1 MRRSALF
8 CFALL
13 LVAACGSAGLQD
25 RASAEPTGS
34 PTRLETSTPTATATQ
49 TATPTAT
56 APAAVVSGELREPLL
71 ADAVRQSGAPCG
83 FVDVLDFPLDA
94 PHGATAS
101 GGGDFGRF
109 RSRYDGFH
117 TGEDWRDGAS
127 SIGKPVYSI
136 GHGRVT
142 YAQPNGWGADKGVVI
157 VQHVFRD
164 GRRIL
169 SFYGHLDPPSV
180 DLRAGQCTERG
191 DVIGAIGDPR
201 SPPHLHFEIRVHLPE
216 TPGPG
221 YWSVDPFRA
230 GWRPPSATIWN
241 ERAAALPGVNWTR
254 LNDAEQFSVIGSVD
268 DSVLIASETGEV
280 TAFDIGDGRA
290 QWEHELSDTAN
301 GVLLDAQG
309 SLVYVQGAGGVLEAF
324 ALSDLADRDSIPPI
338 DPVWS
343 IELESPGSYE
353 LISVPRGGVV
363 AFSRSRLEAISE
375 SGEPLWSEEL
385 VSGITDWAQAA
396 EALVL
401 LVRDEVW
408 LADEQGVT
416 QLIGSINGSKVVASE
431 QPYIYAED
439 GVYQIDLMS
448 GLVESF
454 FDLPSGFPRTGS
466 VSEMP
471 DGRILVVHTD
481 LDDKRLIAIDEYG
494 FLIWERSIA
503 SLGSRAVELLALND
517 EMYMMIQHDIGRTTG
532 IDLFHIEAETGDL
545 TRIFSGGT
553 RSASPNLADITPV
566 GDLILIDITG
576 VGLAVLDPQTALE
589 AVVGE

>member
-1 MRRSALF
+1 M
-8 CFALL
+8 
-13 LVAACGSAGLQD
+13 VAACGSAGLED
-25 RASAEPTGS
+25 RASAEPTAS
-34 PTRLETSTPTATATQ
+34 PTRLETRTPTATPTQ
-49 TATPTAT
+49 TSTPTAT
-56 APAAVVSGELREPLL
+56 APAAVVSGELRGPLL

-101 GGGDFGRF
+101 GGGDFGRY

-127 SIGKPVYSI
+127 SFGKPVYSI

-157 VQHVFRD
+157 VQHTFRD

-180 DLRAGQCTERG
+180 NLRAGQCTDRG

-241 ERAAALPGVNWTR
+241 ERAAALPGVAWTHLEDSEQLHVLGTIDDTVLVSSESGGVMAFDAADGRTQWTR
-254 LNDAEQFSVIGSVD
+254 
-268 DSVLIASETGEV
+268 
-280 TAFDIGDGRA
+280 
-290 QWEHELSDTAN
+290 ELSDTAN
-301 GVLLDAQG
+301 SVLLDAEG
-309 SLVYVQGAGGVLEAF
+309 SLVYVQSAGGILEAF
-324 ALSDLADRDSIPPI
+324 DPFELEDRNSIPPI
-338 DPVWS
+338 DPFWS

-353 LISVPRGGVV
+353 LISLPGGGVV
-363 AFSRSRLEAISE
+363 AFSRSRLDAISE

-385 VSGITDWAQAA
+385 VSGLTDWARAG

-408 LADEQGVT
+408 IADEKGVT
-416 QLIGSINGSKVVASE
+416 QLIGSINGQKVVASE
-431 QPYIYAED
+431 RPHIYAED
-439 GVYQIDLMS
+439 GIYEIDMGL
-448 GLVESF
+448 GLVEPF
-454 FDLPSGFPRTGS
+454 IDLPSGFPRAGS
-466 VSEMP
+466 ISEMP
-471 DGRILVVHTD
+471 GGGVLVVHTD
-481 LDDKRLIAIDEYG
+481 LDDKRLMAIDEDSH
-494 FLIWERSIA
+494 LIWERSIA
-503 SLGSRAVELLALND
+503 SLGSRAVELLVLND
-517 EMYMMIQHDIGRTTG
+517 EMYMMIQHDIGRSTG
-532 IDLFHIEAETGDL
+532 IDLFHIGKETGDL

-566 GDLILIDITG
+566 GDFILIDITG